1 LAGDTTIQ
9 IKLIKEMLMKSPVAV
24 TPDTSTSS
32 IARSGRGA
40 KAGQVKAVRGQ
51 LYLSFVL
58 GSELFAIDIVRVREI
73 IEYTLPTVVPMMPP
87 TLRGVINVRGSV
99 VPVVDLALRFGW
111 QPQAIGRRTS
121 IVIVEIQHNEETHV
135 LGLVVDR
142 VNAVTEIRREDIDA
156 PPAFGAR
163 VDADFISGMARC
175 DGRFV
180 IILNIERALSVTEM
194 AAISSVGETGQD

>member
-1 LAGDTTIQ
+1 
-9 IKLIKEMLMKSPVAV
+9 MNSPVAV
-24 TPDTSTSS
+24 ALDPAVSS
-32 IARSGRGA
+32 VTRSGRGV
-40 KAGQVKAVRGQ
+40 KAGQAKVVRGK
-51 LYLSFVL
+51 LYLSFTL

-87 TLRGVINVRGSV
+87 TLRGVINVRGCV

-111 QPQAIGRRTS
+111 QTQAIGRRTS
-121 IVIVEIQHNEETHV
+121 IIIVEVQHNEETHV

-142 VNAVTEIRREDIDA
+142 VNAVTEIKNEDIEA

-163 VDADFISGMARC
+163 VEADFISGMAKC

-180 IILNIERALSVTEM
+180 VVLNIERALSVTEM
-194 AAISSVGETGQD
+194 AVISSVGESAQV